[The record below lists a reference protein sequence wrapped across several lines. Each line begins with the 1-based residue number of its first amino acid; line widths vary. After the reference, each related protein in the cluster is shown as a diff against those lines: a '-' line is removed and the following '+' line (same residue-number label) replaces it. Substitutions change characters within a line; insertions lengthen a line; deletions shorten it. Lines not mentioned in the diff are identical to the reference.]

1 MKWLIDLL
9 VIVVILIIFV
19 ILVILQRKKL
29 LSLWQEVTG
38 HEVAFYRQLEKVIR
52 LFYDQLPALT
62 TEENIEC
69 VKTLKR
75 YRKKKIRSLLLSKR
89 QELYNSINL
98 IYDEVDSSEIETY
111 NIIKEEYE
119 QLQKVRRIYNSR
131 VLIYN
136 QTISVFPTR
145 YLALRM
151 NLEIKE
157 YFG

>member
-1 MKWLIDLL
+1 MNWVIDLL
-9 VIVVILIIFV
+9 IV
-19 ILVILQRKKL
+19 LVLAVFITIWIVL
-29 LSLWQEVTG
+29 LRRRLLTLWKEVTG
-38 HEVAFYRQLEKVIR
+38 HEVAFYRQLEKVIK
-52 LFYDQLPALT
+52 LFYEHLPELT
-62 TEENIEC
+62 TEDNLEC
-69 VKTLKR
+69 VRTLKR

-98 IYDEVDSSEIETY
+98 IFDEVEESE
-111 NIIKEEYE
+111 NQALAIIKEEFE
-119 QLQKVRRIYNSR
+119 NLQKVRRIYNSR

-151 NLEIKE
+151 DLELKE

>member
-1 MKWLIDLL
+1 MKWLIDLIVIIVIILAL
-9 VIVVILIIFV
+9 VIWIIA
-19 ILVILQRKKL
+19 LRKRL

-52 LFYDQLPALT
+52 LFYEHLAELT
-62 TEENIEC
+62 TEDNIEF
-69 VKTLKR
+69 VRTLKR

-89 QELYNSINL
+89 QDLYNSITL
-98 IYDEVDSSEIETY
+98 IFDEVEESELTSY
-111 NIIKEEYE
+111 NIIEEEYD
-119 QLQKVRRIYNSR
+119 QLQKIRRIYNSR